1 MVQEYKTSDLDL
13 FDKIDLQ
20 NPKDLFIKNKSIN
33 QHSHKTSKSFK
44 YSNQEINKFKN
55 LENNLNQNK
64 SKKISHDFFN
74 QVDIDDYSSFK
85 SMYPHNLNLNNLN
98 KKRLSVKRH
107 VNEDGSY
114 PTITLN
120 DNPQNK
126 QEIFHGIYPEPK
138 FLPGGDKYLLIEFGN
153 VMNLE
158 LNFKASLISF
168 SS

>member
-33 QHSHKTSKSFK
+33 QHSHKTPKSFK

-85 SMYPHNLNLNNLN
+85 SMYPHNLNLN
-98 KKRLSVKRH
+98 KKYIFPNYSLVK
-107 VNEDGSY
+107 NIGFDGSG
-114 PTITLN
+114 INSKVNNSLRIIGN
-120 DNPQNK
+120 RNK
-126 QEIFHGIYPEPK
+126 
-138 FLPGGDKYLLIEFGN
+138 
-153 VMNLE
+153 
-158 LNFKASLISF
+158 
-168 SS
+168 